1 MIAAALALSSALVPH
16 AGLRL
21 DLAPAASR
29 ADVSMNFFKN
39 LAAATAPDRGVGAE
53 GGKQLK
59 KVRPEPPLRR
69 PNRSRARRRQN
80 LTLASAPPALAAT
93 SPPLIAPPAR
103 PLAQVSRTVNG
114 KKSPAGAVDYTRAT
128 RGYNTAVMNPTA
140 MQTPGKA
147 KPLSPGSNFANQGS

>member
-69 PNRSRARRRQN
+69 PHIYPYFHDFEFLLFRRREVIN
-80 LTLASAPPALAAT
+80 S
-93 SPPLIAPPAR
+93 S
-103 PLAQVSRTVNG
+103 
-114 KKSPAGAVDYTRAT
+114 
-128 RGYNTAVMNPTA
+128 
-140 MQTPGKA
+140 
-147 KPLSPGSNFANQGS
+147 F